1 MNFIERWL
9 GVSPDGGDGTLEML
23 YIGVSV
29 LAIVVFAS
37 RVWIARRLV
46 RGSTPSARRSLNP

>member
-1 MNFIERWL
+1 VNFIERWL

-23 YIGVSV
+23 YIGVGV

-37 RVWIARRLV
+37 RYWIARRLV
-46 RGSTPSARRSLNP
+46 RGSTPNVRRS